1 MTLINSLFAKIMPI
15 LPRWSVKPFAKPYVA
30 GEKIQ
35 DVTSV
40 VKNLN
45 HKGFSATIDI
55 LGEFVES
62 KDEAT
67 EVRNQ
72 YVKLIKAIFELK
84 LDSTISVKL
93 THLGLELDYS
103 FCKKEMHK
111 LVEYA

>member
-35 DVTSV
+35 DVTNV

-72 YVKLIKAIFELK
+72 YEKLINLGEASFISPIIFNGHIIFYTEDAEL
-84 LDSTISVKL
+84 IV
-93 THLGLELDYS
+93 YR
-103 FCKKEMHK
+103 
-111 LVEYA
+111 

>member
-35 DVTSV
+35 DVTNV

-55 LGEFVES
+55 LGEFVDS
-62 KDEAT
+62 KEEAI
-67 EVRNQ
+67 EVRSQ
-72 YVKLIKAIFELK
+72 EALKAHTQETQKARLPK
-84 LDSTISVKL
+84 ARPK
-93 THLGLELDYS
+93 G
-103 FCKKEMHK
+103 MAP
-111 LVEYA
+111 LV